1 MDGHSKGTLRNAL
14 LEILWLH
21 TVTLHLLLQDHL
33 FTMFGQGL
41 LKFIFCLIMSVL
53 LLLISDNFDHFF
65 DIFVALQNKNYLFLF
80 NQLLD
85 SFRLD
90 TLNNNLSD
98 RVNEFIIKKSVLSV
112 HAKTNDQVVAQD
124 DFEELHRTIQV
135 AHRVTRQHEGA
146 PTDVAW
152 LPALHVE
159 GAS

>member
-1 MDGHSKGTLRNAL
+1 
-14 LEILWLH
+14 
-21 TVTLHLLLQDHL
+21 
-33 FTMFGQGL
+33 
-41 LKFIFCLIMSVL
+41 MSVL

-65 DIFVALQNKNYLFLF
+65 DIFVALQNKNYIFLF

-135 AHRVTRQHEGA
+135 AHRVTR
-146 PTDVAW
+146 
-152 LPALHVE
+152 
-159 GAS
+159 